1 MPRSARIAPGGVVF
15 HCLNGG
21 NEQCE
26 LFADDADY
34 AAFERVLEATLEA
47 VPVRLLAYCL
57 MPNHWHL
64 LLWPRKDG
72 DLGRFMQRLT
82 TTHVRR
88 WRTFRHSEG
97 RGHLYQGV
105 YKSFPVEDSLPFLP
119 VARYVEQNALRAK
132 LVSKAEDWQWNSV
145 WRRERGS
152 SHERGLMSE
161 WPVER
166 PADWLTQ
173 VNRPQPAKELAA
185 VRESLRRG
193 RPFGDPAWQAEI
205 AIRLGLQSS
214 FRPPGRP
221 KKDRKREAKEGNLFL
236 PAEDIR

>member
-15 HCLNGG
+15 HCLNRG
-21 NEQCE
+21 NDRRE

-34 AAFERVLEATLEA
+34 AAFERVLEAALEA

-72 DLGRFMQRLT
+72 ELARFMQRLT

-88 WRTFRHSEG
+88 WHTHRHSEG
-97 RGHLYQGV
+97 RGHLYQGAF
-105 YKSFPVEDSLPFLP
+105 KSFPVQDDRHFLA
-119 VARYVEQNALRAK
+119 VARYVERNALRAN
-132 LVSKAEDWQWNSV
+132 LVERAEAWRWSSL

-152 SHERGLMSE
+152 PQERGLMGE
-161 WPVER
+161 WPVQR
-166 PADWLTQ
+166 PADWLTW
-173 VNRPQPAKELAA
+173 VNEPQTAKELDAL
-185 VRESLRRG
+185 RESARRG
-193 RPFGDPAWQAEI
+193 RPFGDPAWQAET
-205 AIRLGLQSS
+205 AARLRLQGT

-221 KKDRKREAKEGNLFL
+221 KKKTEPEK
-236 PAEDIR
+236 AETTTT